1 LQFYIEKAYT
11 NHPQTWK
18 DLTAAER
25 QATVMENSLTSLE
38 KKLDILLQQA
48 EETES
53 KIQAGNTKDV
63 EEAQSSGTS
72 TKSESVKEEKKDG

>member
-1 LQFYIEKAYT
+1 
-11 NHPQTWK
+11 
-18 DLTAAER
+18 
-25 QATVMENSLTSLE
+25 MENSLTSLE